1 MDEQQERFLYAIYA
15 TQDTR
20 DETGRARARDIAWH
34 LGLDIIYEKA
44 ERDLYQ
50 QTTLELRNSGYID
63 CLAIDARVPTDPIT
77 CGIVRLT
84 GEGLNYVESKRR
96 SPFT

>member
-1 MDEQQERFLYAIYA
+1 MDDQQERFLTAIYIA

-50 QTTLELRNSGYID
+50 HTTLDLRDSGYIE
-63 CLAIDARVPTDPIT
+63 CLAIDDRVPTDPIT
-77 CGIVRLT
+77 CGTVRLT
-84 GEGLNYVESKRR
+84 ESGLAAIK
-96 SPFT
+96 P

>member
-1 MDEQQERFLYAIYA
+1 MDDQQERFLLAIYIA

-50 QTTLELRNSGYID
+50 QTTLDLRDSGYIE
-63 CLAIDARVPTDPIT
+63 CLAIDDRVPTDPIT
-77 CGIVRLT
+77 CGTVRLT
-84 GEGLNYVESKRR
+84 ESGLAAVKS
-96 SPFT
+96 

>member
-1 MDEQQERFLYAIYA
+1 MDDQQARFLRAIYA
-15 TQDTR
+15 TQDTP

-50 QTTLELRNSGYID
+50 QTTLDLRDSGYIE
-63 CLAIDARVPTDPIT
+63 CLAIDDRVPTDPIT
-77 CGIVRLT
+77 CGTVRLT
-84 GEGLNYVESKRR
+84 ESGLAAVKS
-96 SPFT
+96 

>member
-1 MDEQQERFLYAIYA
+1 MDDQQERFLLAIYIA

-50 QTTLELRNSGYID
+50 QTTLDLRDSGYIE
-63 CLAIDARVPTDPIT
+63 CVAIDERVPTDPIT
-77 CGIVRLT
+77 CGTVRLT
-84 GEGLNYVESKRR
+84 ESGLAAIKS
-96 SPFT
+96 

>member
-1 MDEQQERFLYAIYA
+1 MDDQQERFLLAIYMA

-44 ERDLYQ
+44 ERDLYE
-50 QTTLELRNSGYID
+50 QTTLDLRDRGYIE
-63 CLAIDARVPTDPIT
+63 CLAIDDRVPTDPIT
-77 CGIVRLT
+77 CGTVRLT
-84 GEGLNYVESKRR
+84 ESGLAAVQS
-96 SPFT
+96 

>member
-1 MDEQQERFLYAIYA
+1 MDDQQERFLLAIYIA

-44 ERDLYQ
+44 ERDLYE
-50 QTTLELRNSGYID
+50 QTTLDLRDRGYIE
-63 CLAIDARVPTDPIT
+63 CLAIDDRVPTDPIT
-77 CGIVRLT
+77 CGTVRLT
-84 GEGLNYVESKRR
+84 ESGLAAAKS
-96 SPFT
+96 

>member
-1 MDEQQERFLYAIYA
+1 LAIYIA

-44 ERDLYQ
+44 ERELYE
-50 QTTLELRNSGYID
+50 QTTLDLRERGYIE
-63 CLAIDARVPTDPIT
+63 CLAIGDRVPTDRIT
-77 CGIVRLT
+77 CGTVRLT
-84 GEGLNYVESKRR
+84 ESGLAAVKS
-96 SPFT
+96 

>member
-1 MDEQQERFLYAIYA
+1 MDDQQGRFLLAIYIA

-44 ERDLYQ
+44 ERDLYE
-50 QTTLELRNSGYID
+50 QTTLVLRDRGYIE
-63 CLAIDARVPTDPIT
+63 CLGIDDRVPTDPIT
-77 CGIVRLT
+77 CGTVRLT
-84 GEGLNYVESKRR
+84 ESGLAAVQS
-96 SPFT
+96 

>member
-1 MDEQQERFLYAIYA
+1 MDDQQERFLLAIYIA

-50 QTTLELRNSGYID
+50 QTTLELRDSGYIE
-63 CLAIDARVPTDPIT
+63 CVAIDDRVPTDPIT
-77 CGIVRLT
+77 CGTVRLT
-84 GEGLNYVESKRR
+84 ESGLAAVKS
-96 SPFT
+96 

>member
-1 MDEQQERFLYAIYA
+1 MDDQQERFLLAIYIA

-44 ERDLYQ
+44 ERDLYE
-50 QTTLELRNSGYID
+50 QTTLDLRDRGYIE
-63 CLAIDARVPTDPIT
+63 CLAIDDRVPTDPIT
-77 CGIVRLT
+77 CGTVRLT
-84 GEGLNYVESKRR
+84 ESGLAAVKS
-96 SPFT
+96 

>member
-1 MDEQQERFLYAIYA
+1 MDDQQERFLLAIYIA

-44 ERDLYQ
+44 ERDLYE
-50 QTTLELRNSGYID
+50 QTTLDLRDRGYIE
-63 CLAIDARVPTDPIT
+63 CLAVDDRVPTDPIT
-77 CGIVRLT
+77 CGTVGLT
-84 GEGLNYVESKRR
+84 ESGLAAVKS
-96 SPFT
+96 

>member
-1 MDEQQERFLYAIYA
+1 MDDQQERFLLAIYIA

-50 QTTLELRNSGYID
+50 QTTLDLRDSGYIE
-63 CLAIDARVPTDPIT
+63 CVAIDDRVPTDPIT
-77 CGIVRLT
+77 CGTVRLT
-84 GEGLNYVESKRR
+84 ESGLAAIK
-96 SPFT
+96 P

>member
-1 MDEQQERFLYAIYA
+1 MDDQQERFLTAIYIA

-44 ERDLYQ
+44 ERDLYE
-50 QTTLELRNSGYID
+50 QTTLDLRDRGYIE
-63 CLAIDARVPTDPIT
+63 CLAIEDRVPTDPIT
-77 CGIVRLT
+77 CGTVRLT
-84 GEGLNYVESKRR
+84 ESGLAAVKS
-96 SPFT
+96 

>member
-1 MDEQQERFLYAIYA
+1 MDDQQKRFLLAIYIA

-20 DETGRARARDIAWH
+20 DETGRAHARDIAWH

-50 QTTLELRNSGYID
+50 QTTLDLRDSGYIE
-63 CLAIDARVPTDPIT
+63 CVAIDDRVPTDPIT
-77 CGIVRLT
+77 CGTVRLT
-84 GEGLNYVESKRR
+84 ESGLAAIKS
-96 SPFT
+96 

>member
-1 MDEQQERFLYAIYA
+1 MDDQQERFLLAIYIA

-50 QTTLELRNSGYID
+50 QTTLDLRDRGYIE
-63 CLAIDARVPTDPIT
+63 CLAIDDRVPTDPIT
-77 CGIVRLT
+77 CGTVRLT
-84 GEGLNYVESKRR
+84 ESGLAAVKS
-96 SPFT
+96 

>member
-1 MDEQQERFLYAIYA
+1 MDNQQERFLWAIYA

-44 ERDLYQ
+44 ERDLYE
-50 QTTLELRNSGYID
+50 QTTLDLRDRGYIE
-63 CLAIDARVPTDPIT
+63 CLAIDDRVPTDPIT
-77 CGIVRLT
+77 CGTVRLT
-84 GEGLNYVESKRR
+84 ESGLAAIKS
-96 SPFT
+96 

>member
-1 MDEQQERFLYAIYA
+1 MDNQQERFLWAIYA
-15 TQDTR
+15 TLDTR

-50 QTTLELRNSGYID
+50 QTTLALRDSGYIE
-63 CLAIDARVPTDPIT
+63 CLAIDERVPTDPIT
-77 CGIVRLT
+77 CGTVRLT
-84 GEGLNYVESKRR
+84 ESGLAAVKS
-96 SPFT
+96 

>member
-1 MDEQQERFLYAIYA
+1 MDDQQERFLLAIYIA

-44 ERDLYQ
+44 ERDLYE
-50 QTTLELRNSGYID
+50 QTTLDLRDRGYIE
-63 CLAIDARVPTDPIT
+63 CLAIDDRVPTDPIT
-77 CGIVRLT
+77 CGTVRLT
-84 GEGLNYVESKRR
+84 ESGLAAIKS
-96 SPFT
+96 

>member
-1 MDEQQERFLYAIYA
+1 MDDQQERFLTAIYIA

-20 DETGRARARDIAWH
+20 DETGRAHARDIAWH

-50 QTTLELRNSGYID
+50 QTTLDLQDSGYIE
-63 CLAIDARVPTDPIT
+63 CLAIDDRVPTDPIT
-77 CGIVRLT
+77 CGTVRLT
-84 GEGLNYVESKRR
+84 ESGLAAVKS
-96 SPFT
+96 

>member
-1 MDEQQERFLYAIYA
+1 MDDQQERFLLAIYIA

-50 QTTLELRNSGYID
+50 QTTLDLRDSGYIE
-63 CLAIDARVPTDPIT
+63 CVAIDDRVPTDPIT
-77 CGIVRLT
+77 CGTVRLT
-84 GEGLNYVESKRR
+84 ESGLAAVKS
-96 SPFT
+96 

>member
-1 MDEQQERFLYAIYA
+1 MDNQQERFLWAIY
-15 TQDTR
+15 TNLDTR

-50 QTTLELRNSGYID
+50 QTTLALRDSGYIE
-63 CLAIDARVPTDPIT
+63 CLAIDERVPTDPIT
-77 CGIVRLT
+77 CGTVRLT
-84 GEGLNYVESKRR
+84 ESGLAAVKS
-96 SPFT
+96 